1 MNAMAE
7 FKLMMG
13 NGWKG
18 INSVI
23 QTWPQGHEARYDFDG
38 PDISRIMQKTGWH
51 FVGSLGKCCV
61 ASDPE
66 TGELLAAAT
75 ADMVVDRGTKALGIN
90 LSYMA
95 TPLGQGTGAATR
107 AVCSAFI
114 ALMRLQSR
122 RDIRPDYVN
131 VQCRTSNIRSARLAR
146 RLGFE
151 HMPSL
156 DFQVEL
162 EVGHVQ
168 YLTFRADPDLLLE
181 VCKQRLKTIARVD
194 REAASRHG
202 AKPTLADLPCFPEFN
217 VVMNICKFALRHQD
231 VGMLE
236 AASHQVERLLDAL
249 QGRYQPRQHEML
261 TKMWLQACDDIKTGR
276 RATRLVPSAPPDI
289 PRGSTSQL

>member
-1 MNAMAE
+1 MNAMAA
-7 FKLMMG
+7 FKLVMG

-38 PDISRIMQKTGWH
+38 PDISRIMQRTGWH

-75 ADMVVDRGTKALGIN
+75 ADMVVDRETKARGIN

-95 TPLGQGTGAATR
+95 TSIGQGTGAATQ
-107 AVCSAFI
+107 AVCSAFT

-131 VQCRTSNIRSARLAR
+131 VQCRTSNIRSAQLAR

-151 HMPSL
+151 HIPSL
-156 DFQVEL
+156 DFRVEL

-168 YLTFRADPDLLLE
+168 YLTFHADPKSLFE
-181 VCKQRLKTIARVD
+181 VCRQRLKTGMD
-194 REAASRHG
+194 DDETS
-202 AKPTLADLPCFPEFN
+202 
-217 VVMNICKFALRHQD
+217 HQD
-231 VGMLE
+231 
-236 AASHQVERLLDAL
+236 
-249 QGRYQPRQHEML
+249 
-261 TKMWLQACDDIKTGR
+261 
-276 RATRLVPSAPPDI
+276 SAPAPA
-289 PRGSTSQL
+289 